1 MKIIEALKSINY
13 KDVLARAGWTCLQVF
28 LACFIVAAEPIL
40 DLLFKGD
47 LYGTYALVLATALSG
62 LSAALS
68 ALKTIVL
75 ETVRNIRSKSG
86 E

>member
-28 LACFIVAAEPIL
+28 LACFIVAAESIL

-47 LYGTYALVLATALSG
+47 LYGAYALAVSTALSAI
-62 LSAALS
+62 SAALS
-68 ALKTIVL
+68 ALKTIIV
-75 ETVRNIRSKSG
+75 ETIRNIRLKVD